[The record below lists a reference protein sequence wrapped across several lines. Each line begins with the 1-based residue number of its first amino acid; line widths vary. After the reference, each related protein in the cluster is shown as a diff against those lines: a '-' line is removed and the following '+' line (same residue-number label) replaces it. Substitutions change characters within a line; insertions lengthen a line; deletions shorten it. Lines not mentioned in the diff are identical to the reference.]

1 MAHLRSRLT
10 CYACSGARTTAAG
23 AAPPIV
29 SECFVQTSGPF
40 TSQER
45 TSRACCSADRDRSP
59 RHALTSF
66 LIGLRSCHPLV
77 GTGLNS
83 KMCGQAF
90 RDGRDRLVVR
100 DLRTWLLFGAP
111 AFRLSTNAGHQFRF
125 NLINRVDRISWFCSG
140 LATAQESGFD
150 TDCSGGKEIS
160 RAGRQRLF
168 LSVNRDTNA
177 TDFDNGASRTRT
189 SDFCISDHADF
200 GDGSS
205 RLEQLLEPNYFGR
218 FRKKIARSVY
228 PKPRA
233 AQV

>member
-45 TSRACCSADRDRSP
+45 ISRACCGADRARS
-59 RHALTSF
+59 RQHALISL
-66 LIGLRSCHPLV
+66 LIGLRSCHPLA
-77 GTGLNS
+77 GANLNS

-125 NLINRVDRISWFCSG
+125 NLTNRVDRISWFCSG
-140 LATAQESGFD
+140 LDTAQESGLD
-150 TDCSGGKEIS
+150 TDYAAERKIS
-160 RAGRQRLF
+160 RAVRQRLF
-168 LSVNRDTNA
+168 LFVNRDTNA

-189 SDFCISDHADF
+189 SDFCISGHADF

-205 RLEQLLEPNYFGR
+205 RIEQLLEPNYFGR